1 MNRRRK
7 LSVLTGVRQRVCS
20 PMNDVIDSVL
30 HVHLLSHLRGV
41 PLSRNIFP
49 EENLSEVKVVRSNSM
64 GGKHLN

>member
-1 MNRRRK
+1 
-7 LSVLTGVRQRVCS
+7 
-20 PMNDVIDSVL
+20 MNDVIDSVL